1 MLSHWQNWQF
11 DSNKTISHF
20 WCNITNF
27 ADYNLFLT
35 SCCWLDRL
43 YMLEIMRATWYKN
56 EFRSTPII
64 LRILKHIQKNVLT
77 QDNFFN
83 FWSSGIDYWV
93 VFYWLVKKPSETV
106 SVKNEC
112 SINPFYYTLNDL
124 FDLQDDLSPLESRP
138 PPQRHTNN
146 HPFKNK

>member
-1 MLSHWQNWQF
+1 MQRPILLSHWQNWQF

-20 WCNITNF
+20 GCNIINF

-43 YMLEIMRATWYKN
+43 YMFEIMRATWYKN

-64 LRILKHIQKNVLT
+64 LRILKHIQKHVLT

-93 VFYWLVKKPSETV
+93 VFYWFVKKKKNQTPLYSFFFRF
-106 SVKNEC
+106 SKCIVKEC
-112 SINPFYYTLNDL
+112 Y
-124 FDLQDDLSPLESRP
+124 LEGTFWIS
-138 PPQRHTNN
+138 
-146 HPFKNK
+146 